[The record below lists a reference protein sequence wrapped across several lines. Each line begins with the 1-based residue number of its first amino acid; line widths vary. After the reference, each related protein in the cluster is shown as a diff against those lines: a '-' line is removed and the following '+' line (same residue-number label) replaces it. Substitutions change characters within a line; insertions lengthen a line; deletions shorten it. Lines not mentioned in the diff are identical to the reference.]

1 MSCLLSLSV
10 SLSLLSV
17 ALLLQYN
24 VSSNGR
30 VARSFGQ

>member
-1 MSCLLSLSV
+1 MSCLLSLSL
-10 SLSLLSV
+10 SLSLSM

-24 VSSNGR
+24 VCSNGR